1 MEKRKVPELLIEK
14 IVLGELPEAQK
25 RRLMADP
32 DVVRRVRELERSNR
46 EILSMYPPDEMSR
59 RISGR
64 LEALA
69 SAQGPVAT
77 VERARSRD
85 ERRRSRRRDDARG
98 SEARSVF
105 GLPPLIPVAGFATVA
120 VVTGLLLAV
129 LLPGGLRSGQATA
142 SVVEETRVKG
152 LKPHLVVYHKTES
165 GAETLRENDAVAE
178 HDVLQLGYVSGS
190 KSYGVIVSIDG
201 RGVVTLHFPT
211 ASATAGELELEG
223 ESLLPFAYE
232 LDDAPSFERFFLV
245 TSPEPFPVN
254 VVVGAAERLSG
265 APEKARRAA
274 LELPRK
280 LEQTSIV
287 LLKKAAGR

>member
-1 MEKRKVPELLIEK
+1 MEKRKVPDLFIEK

-25 RRLMADP
+25 RRLMEDP
-32 DVVRRVRELERSNR
+32 DVVRRVRELERSNE
-46 EILSMYPPDEMSR
+46 EILSAYPPDEMSR

-64 LEALA
+64 LEALEA
-69 SAQGPVAT
+69 AQGPVAAP
-77 VERARSRD
+77 ERGRSRG
-85 ERRRSRRRDDARG
+85 EQRRSRRRDEARG

-120 VVTGLLLAV
+120 VVAGLLLAV

-152 LKPHLVVYHKTES
+152 LKPHLVVYHKTEA
-165 GAETLRENDAVAE
+165 GVETLRDNDTVAE
-178 HDVLQLGYVSGS
+178 RDVLQLGYVSGS
-190 KSYGVIVSIDG
+190 KPYGVIVSIDG
-201 RGVVTLHFPT
+201 RGVVTVHFPA
-211 ASATAGELELEG
+211 ASSTAGELELQG
-223 ESLLPFAYE
+223 ETLLPFAYE

-245 TSPEPFPVN
+245 TSPEPFPVA
-254 VVVGAAERLSG
+254 VVVSAAERFSG
-265 APEKARRAA
+265 APEKARRGA
-274 LELPRK
+274 LALPGK